1 MRPRAIIFGLAG
13 VLLVNALIVLG
24 VWLWLNQHST
34 ATRAT
39 VKVTTDA
46 SLREISVIDVELED
60 QSLRPVIPVAAP
72 FTPSPASGM
81 AWAEFDSPREGE
93 AVSRRFRASGRCDSL
108 PSGSRLML
116 VVDSGRS
123 VFSPKLPPVT
133 VDGKNWSGSANEFG
147 APTGGS
153 FSLCLFVVSE
163 EAVAQFTE
171 WHIQGRATGKYPPFR
186 GTLPGGTMLARIK
199 LRVASP

>member
-1 MRPRAIIFGLAG
+1 MRPRTIILALAG
-13 VLLVNALIVLG
+13 VLLLNGLLVLG
-24 VWLWLNQHST
+24 VWLWLNQDSA
-34 ATRAT
+34 ATGPA
-39 VKVTTDA
+39 VKVATDA
-46 SLREISVIDVELED
+46 SLRESSVIDVESD
-60 QSLRPVIPVAAP
+60 QPLRPAIPVAAP

-116 VVDSGRS
+116 VVDSGQS

-147 APTGGS
+147 APAGGN

-171 WHIQGRATGKYPPFR
+171 WHAQGRVTGKYPPFR

>member
-1 MRPRAIIFGLAG
+1 MRPRTIILALAG
-13 VLLVNALIVLG
+13 VLLLNGLIVLG
-24 VWLWLNQHST
+24 VWLWLNQNSA
-34 ATRAT
+34 ATDPA
-39 VKVTTDA
+39 VKVATDA
-46 SLREISVIDVELED
+46 SSRESSVIDVESD
-60 QSLRPVIPVAAP
+60 QPLRPAILLAAP
-72 FTPSPASGM
+72 STPSPASGM

-133 VDGKNWSGSANEFG
+133 VDGENWSGSANEFG

-171 WHIQGRATGKYPPFR
+171 WHAQGRATGKYPPFR
-186 GTLPGGTMLARIK
+186 GTLPGGTMLTRIK